1 MIPTVAHDSC
11 GPPARKQEARR
22 WLHLFTLALASSIKV
37 DGNTGITLFNQKL
50 GKSQEAIWKE
60 THEREGAL
68 SESHNL
74 ERQQMKSW
82 RDVEESVGQELQRS
96 QSKCKCYQKARCV
109 QQAMTAESRHR
120 QEELLMAST
129 SGVN

>member
-82 RDVEESVGQELQRS
+82 RRASGKNFKGANPNVNAIKRRGAS
-96 QSKCKCYQKARCV
+96 
-109 QQAMTAESRHR
+109 SRR
-120 QEELLMAST
+120 
-129 SGVN
+129 